1 MEDLIIDNL
10 KKDEFSNNILE
21 NNDNF
26 NECQENQVIEGMI
39 KNDPLFDLIAQHKKK
54 LKEIKEW
61 QNNFTNNNITQTE
74 IATNDTVK
82 LNKIPN
88 FKNNIIISDINEN
101 KNIEKNIK
109 TAKDF
114 LKLNSIN
121 KSNSLIENT
130 NDDSSVNININKK
143 NANENNSN
151 DNSVSLSKDFDNN
164 INNNIQKYMRTG
176 MNFNNKLEL
185 EKIQDTENFNSNNTN
200 NKKNTSSTSRTNNDI
215 NNIIKSLEF
224 KLEKKKIEI
233 KKLESNIDILTKENQ
248 NLKRYIYDLESKIEN
263 YQLNNNTNL
272 INQDNIIIREQ
283 EMFKKINSLTKEIQ
297 EKNSQI
303 EKFKNLEQQ
312 LTEKYHQLELFSKEN
327 TSKLENL
334 IMEKNNYKDS
344 IQTTEKIIF
353 TVNYFIK
360 KIYNIIPGL
369 YNGECFQDIK
379 DPFELQKH
387 LIAIENFINEYIV
400 YDSNK
405 KSKFLIDFE
414 KNKNY
419 KEKDELEKKI
429 NEINEQNI
437 FLLKEIQGR
446 KKLKKKKSN
455 NSSKSIKITNR
466 SNSKHKK

>member
-233 KKLESNIDILTKENQ
+233 KKLESNKEKNR
-248 NLKRYIYDLESKIEN
+248 N
-263 YQLNNNTNL
+263 
-272 INQDNIIIREQ
+272 
-283 EMFKKINSLTKEIQ
+283 KKIRI
-297 EKNSQI
+297 
-303 EKFKNLEQQ
+303 
-312 LTEKYHQLELFSKEN
+312 KYRYTNKRKPKS
-327 TSKLENL
+327 
-334 IMEKNNYKDS
+334 
-344 IQTTEKIIF
+344 
-353 TVNYFIK
+353 K
-360 KIYNIIPGL
+360 KIYL
-369 YNGECFQDIK
+369 
-379 DPFELQKH
+379 
-387 LIAIENFINEYIV
+387 
-400 YDSNK
+400 
-405 KSKFLIDFE
+405 
-414 KNKNY
+414 
-419 KEKDELEKKI
+419 
-429 NEINEQNI
+429 
-437 FLLKEIQGR
+437 
-446 KKLKKKKSN
+446 
-455 NSSKSIKITNR
+455 
-466 SNSKHKK
+466 